1 MMYKAYQTF
10 ANLHNPVRLFAK
22 ASERVSNNWFGNFTL
37 NPMQRLAAH
46 YEQIALLGFTHARPD
61 FKIQSIIDAFG
72 VEQAVEEEL
81 VYSTHFCNLVRFT
94 KPGILGQ
101 PKILLVAPMS
111 GHFATLLAGTIK
123 TLLRDHDV
131 YVTDWLNIRDIPV
144 SCGEFDFDAYV
155 EHIINFLKVIGPKTH
170 LMAVCQPTVACL
182 AATAIMSEDKSPYS
196 PASLTLMAGPVDV
209 SMNPTKVNEL
219 ATSKPIEWFEEKLIG
234 IIPSQFSGTGRKVYP
249 GFLQLMAF
257 MSMNPDRHAESFR
270 KLYDYRISGEDEKA
284 DAIHDFYEEYFAIMD
299 LSAPFY
305 LETIQKVF
313 IDRDLAAGTLTYHG
327 RLVDP
332 KFIKKT
338 FLLTVEGERDDIC
351 GIGQTL
357 AAQDLCSGLPG
368 YMKSHH
374 LQAGV
379 GHYGVFNGKRWDGQI
394 YPVVRNHIQSAL

>member
-72 VEQAVEEEL
+72 VEQVVEEEL

-182 AATAIMSEDKSPYS
+182 AATAIMSEDKSPYA

-219 ATSKPIEWFEEKLIG
+219 ATSKPIDWFEEKLIG
-234 IIPSQFSGTGRKVYP
+234 MIPSQFSGTGRKVYP

-313 IDRDLAAGTLTYHG
+313 IDRDLAEGTLTYHG

>member
-10 ANLHNPVRLFAK
+10 ANLHDPIRLFAK
-22 ASERVSNNWFGNFTL
+22 ASERVSSNWFGNFSL

-46 YEQIALLGFTHARPD
+46 YEQISLLGFTHTRPE
-61 FKIQSIIDAFG
+61 FKIHAVIDSFG
-72 VEQAVEEEL
+72 VERAVNEEL
-81 VYSTHFCNLVRFT
+81 IHSTHFCNLIRFT
-94 KPGILGQ
+94 KPGVEEQ

-131 YVTDWLNIRDIPV
+131 YVTDWLNIRDIPL
-144 SCGEFDFDAYV
+144 SCGDFDFDSYV
-155 EHIINFLKVIGPKTH
+155 EHIINFLKIIGPNAH

-182 AATAIMSEDKSPYS
+182 AATAIMSEDKSPYV
-196 PASLTLMAGPVDV
+196 PASLTLMAGPIDV
-209 SMNPTKVNEL
+209 SQSPTKVNEL
-219 ATSKPIEWFEEKLIG
+219 ATSKPFSWFEEKLIG
-234 IIPSQFSGTGRKVYP
+234 VIPSQFNGVGRKVYP

-257 MSMNPDRHAESFR
+257 MSMNPDRHAESFK
-270 KLYDYRISGEDEKA
+270 KLYEYRISGETEKA

-299 LSAPFY
+299 LSASYY

-313 IDRDLAAGTLTYHG
+313 MDRDLAEGKLIYQG
-327 RLVDP
+327 RLVNP
-332 KFIKKT
+332 KLIKKT

-379 GHYGVFNGKRWDGQI
+379 GHYGVFNGKRWDAQI
-394 YPVVRNHIQSAL
+394 YPVVRSHIQSTL